1 MNNGE
6 DECRKVGGRIRAMR
20 EGQDL
25 SQEKLAKMIGMD
37 PTYLSRVE
45 QGKRNP
51 TVKLLAKIAHG
62 LGVELK
68 ELFDFSL

>member
-1 MNNGE
+1 M
-6 DECRKVGGRIRAMR
+6 V
-20 EGQDL
+20 
-25 SQEKLAKMIGMD
+25 GMD

-51 TVKLLAKIAHG
+51 TVKLLTKIACG

-68 ELFDFSL
+68 ELFDF

>member
-1 MNNGE
+1 
-6 DECRKVGGRIRAMR
+6 MR

>member
-1 MNNGE
+1 MINGE
-6 DECRKVGGRIRAMR
+6 AECRKVGGRIRTLR

-25 SQEKLAKMIGMD
+25 SQEKLAKMVGMD

-51 TVKLLAKIAHG
+51 TVKLLTKIACG

-68 ELFDFSL
+68 ELFDF